1 MTVPPMGRSLV
12 FALLV
17 AFSGVVAGCATTRSP
32 ELRVL
37 GVHEEPR
44 REVVFVQVTNPANR
58 PIQLTKLEYRFAAGR
73 ETVSEGA
80 LELSRDVPAGEA
92 IVVEVPVDGVPRE
105 PLTLRGRLTAVTDQ
119 IVRIFNV
126 SAEVQPGAKNSDTEP

>member
-1 MTVPPMGRSLV
+1 MGRSFAV
-12 FALLV
+12 ALLL
-17 AFSGVVAGCATTRSP
+17 AFAGCATVRSP

-44 REVVFVQVTNPANR
+44 HEVVFVQVTNPASR

-73 ETVSEGA
+73 ETISEG
-80 LELSRDVPAGEA
+80 ELDLARDVPAGEA
-92 IVVEVPVDGVPRE
+92 IVVEVPVASAPRE
-105 PLTLRGRLTAVTDQ
+105 PLTLRGKLTAVTDR

-126 SAEVQPGAKNSDTEP
+126 SAEVQPGTK